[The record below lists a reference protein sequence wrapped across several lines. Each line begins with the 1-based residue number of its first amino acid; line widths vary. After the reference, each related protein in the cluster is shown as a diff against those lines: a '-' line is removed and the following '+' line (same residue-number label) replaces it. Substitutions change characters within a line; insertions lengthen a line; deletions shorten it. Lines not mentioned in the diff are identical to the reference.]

1 VTYIAPLAFV
11 LLVTMEK
18 DAYDVYKP
26 NLRDREANSAPV
38 FFYRLPSLIA

>member
-1 VTYIAPLAFV
+1 M
-11 LLVTMEK
+11 MEK
-18 DAYDVYKP
+18 EADDVYKR